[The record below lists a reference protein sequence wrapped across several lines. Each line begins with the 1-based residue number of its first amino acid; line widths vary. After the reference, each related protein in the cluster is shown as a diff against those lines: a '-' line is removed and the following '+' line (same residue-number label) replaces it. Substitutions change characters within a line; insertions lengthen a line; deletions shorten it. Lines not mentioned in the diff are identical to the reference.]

1 MAGAVVTAD
10 VSGRRACVRPRS
22 LVIDLYGNYIRYR
35 GGDASVQTL
44 VTLLDHFGVGEETTR
59 VTLSRLKRQ
68 GWLATERRARSS
80 WYRLTPLGLQELDE
94 GRERIF
100 TRHGLEPWDGHW
112 SMVIYHVPETE
123 RQVRQWL
130 RTRLQWLGFGPLGP
144 ATWMSPHDRLRELEE
159 AMNVADI
166 DAQVDLLT
174 ASTGS
179 LARDREL
186 ARRCWDL
193 DAVAGA
199 YARFVARY
207 QPRIAVYE
215 RQELAGTAALVEHI
229 ELVHGYRKF
238 PFDDPDLPRELLPP
252 DWVGTTAHTIFLQGY
267 ELLREAAMR
276 HFDEVAGATGV
287 ATDRTVP
294 AAG

>member
-1 MAGAVVTAD
+1 
-10 VSGRRACVRPRS
+10 VRPRS
-22 LVIDLYGNYIRYR
+22 LVIDLYGNYIRHR
-35 GGDASVQTL
+35 GGVASVQTL
-44 VTLLDHFGVGEETTR
+44 VALLDHFGVGEETAR

-68 GWLATERRARSS
+68 GWLSTERQARSS
-80 WYRLTPLGLQELDE
+80 WYRLTPTGLQELDE

-100 TRHGLEPWDGHW
+100 TRHGMEPWNGRW

-144 ATWMSPHDRLRELEE
+144 ATWMSPHDRLRELED
-159 AMNVADI
+159 AMRAAEI

-174 ASTGS
+174 ASTGG

-193 DAVAGA
+193 DAVADA
-199 YARFVARY
+199 YARFVERY
-207 QPRIAVYE
+207 QPRIEAYE
-215 RQELAGTAALVEHI
+215 RHDLEGAAALVEHI

-252 DWVGTTAHTIFLQGY
+252 DWIGTTAHTVFLQGY
-267 ELLREAAMR
+267 ELLRDAAMR
-276 HFDEVAGATGV
+276 HFDAVAQASGAPSEGP
-287 ATDRTVP
+287 VP

>member
-1 MAGAVVTAD
+1 L
-10 VSGRRACVRPRS
+10 RPRS

-44 VTLLDHFGVGEETTR
+44 VALLDHFGVAEETAR

-80 WYRLTPLGLQELDE
+80 LYRLTPLGLQELDE

-100 TRHGLEPWDGHW
+100 TRHGLEPWDGRW

-123 RQVRQWL
+123 RRVRQWL

-144 ATWMSPHDRLRELEE
+144 ATWMSPHDRLRELED
-159 AMNVADI
+159 AMRAADI

-174 ASTGS
+174 SSTGS

-193 DAVAGA
+193 DAVAAA
-199 YARFVARY
+199 YTRFVADY
-207 QPRIAVYE
+207 QPRIAAYE
-215 RQELAGTAALVEHI
+215 RHEPQGPAALVEHI
-229 ELVHGYRKF
+229 ELVHSYRKF
-238 PFDDPDLPRELLPP
+238 PFTDPDLPRELLPP

-267 ELLREAAMR
+267 ELLREAAIR
-276 HFDEVAGATGV
+276 HFDEVAGTSGPARDHPAPV
-287 ATDRTVP
+287 A
-294 AAG
+294 G

>member
-1 MAGAVVTAD
+1 
-10 VSGRRACVRPRS
+10 VRPRS

-35 GGDASVQTL
+35 GSDASVQTL
-44 VTLLDHFGVGEETTR
+44 VALLDQFGVGEETAR

-68 GWLATERRARSS
+68 GWLATQRRSRSS

-100 TRHGLEPWDGHW
+100 TRHGLDPWDGRW
-112 SMVIYHVPETE
+112 SLVIYHVPESE

-144 ATWMSPHDRLRELEE
+144 ATWVSPHDRLRELEE
-159 AMNVADI
+159 AMAGARI
-166 DAQVDLLT
+166 EAQVDLLT
-174 ASTGS
+174 AATGS

-193 DAVAGA
+193 DEVAEA
-199 YARFVARY
+199 YRRFVARY
-207 QPRIAVYE
+207 QPRIERYE
-215 RQELAGTAALVEHI
+215 SGEFEGVAALTEHI
-229 ELVHGYRKF
+229 ELVAAYRRF
-238 PFDDPDLPRELLPP
+238 PFSDPDLPRELLAT
-252 DWVGTTAHTIFLQGY
+252 DWIGTTAHTTFLQGY
-267 ELLREAAMR
+267 ELLKDAAMAYY
-276 HFDEVAGATGV
+276 DEVA
-287 ATDRTVP
+287 DRAPTAGDEVP

>member
-1 MAGAVVTAD
+1 M
-10 VSGRRACVRPRS
+10 RPRS

-35 GGDASVQTL
+35 GCDASVQTL
-44 VTLLDHFGVGEETTR
+44 VGLLEQFGVGEETAR

-68 GWLATERRARSS
+68 GWLETERRARSS
-80 WYRLTPLGLQELDE
+80 WYRLTPLGLKELDE

-100 TRHGLEPWDGHW
+100 TRQGLKPWDGSW
-112 SMVIYHVPETE
+112 SMVTYHVPETE

-144 ATWMSPHDRLRELEE
+144 ATWLSPHDRLDEVDE
-159 AMNVADI
+159 AMAAADV

-186 ARRCWDL
+186 AKRCWDL
-193 DAVAGA
+193 DAVADA
-199 YARFVARY
+199 YARFVDRY
-207 QPRIAVYE
+207 RPRIEQYE
-215 RQELAGTAALVEHI
+215 GGQFKGAAAMIEHI
-229 ELVHGYRKF
+229 ELVHSYRKF

-252 DWVGTTAHTIFLQGY
+252 DWVGTTAHTAFLQGY
-267 ELLREAAMR
+267 ELLRDAAMCHYER
-276 HFDEVAGATGV
+276 VAGCTGSSTGDDGF
-287 ATDRTVP
+287 AP
-294 AAG
+294 